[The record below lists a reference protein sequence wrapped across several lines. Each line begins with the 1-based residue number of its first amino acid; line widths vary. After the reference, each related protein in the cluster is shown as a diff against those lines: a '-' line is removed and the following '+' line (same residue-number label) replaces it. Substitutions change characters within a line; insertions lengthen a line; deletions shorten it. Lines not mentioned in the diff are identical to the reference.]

1 MVFFSGYTGKKP
13 SVFLVSGRLFCYI
26 FLYYV
31 LMSKLIKL
39 KNITE
44 VSPKQI
50 AALANNRAVSR
61 NLRDA
66 FPYPYSEA
74 DGIAFLELC
83 KAGVAGHN
91 YGIFN
96 EDNVFVGTCGIIPKK
111 DIYRLTAEI
120 GYWIGQPYW
129 SRGYAT
135 QTVQQLAEIAFN
147 DLKLVRLYAEVFGC
161 NRASMRVLEKAGF
174 KLDAVLKKN
183 MIKEG
188 QIMDSYL
195 YSRVAE

>member
-1 MVFFSGYTGKKP
+1 MN
-13 SVFLVSGRLFCYI
+13 
-26 FLYYV
+26 
-31 LMSKLIKL
+31 KLITL

-44 VSPKQI
+44 VPAKEI
-50 AALANNRAVSR
+50 AALANNRAVSI

-83 KAGVAGHN
+83 KARGLGYN

-96 EDNVFVGTCGIIPKK
+96 EDNVFVGGCGIIPKK

-129 SRGYAT
+129 GRGYAT
-135 QTVQQLAEIAFN
+135 QAVKQLAEVAFN
-147 DLKLVRLYAEVFGC
+147 DLKLVRIYAEVFGR
-161 NRASMRVLEKAGF
+161 NTASMRVLEKAGF
-174 KLDAVLKKN
+174 TLEAVLKKN

-188 QIMDSYL
+188 EIMDSYL
-195 YSRVAE
+195 YSRVAPD

>member
-1 MVFFSGYTGKKP
+1 MN
-13 SVFLVSGRLFCYI
+13 
-26 FLYYV
+26 
-31 LMSKLIKL
+31 KLITL
-39 KNITE
+39 KNIPE
-44 VSPKQI
+44 VQAKEI

-83 KAGVAGHN
+83 KAGGAGHN

-96 EDNVFVGTCGIIPKK
+96 EDDVFVGTCGIIPKK
-111 DIYRLTAEI
+111 DIYRITAEV

-129 SRGYAT
+129 GRGYAT
-135 QTVQQLAEIAFN
+135 QAVKQLADIAFN
-147 DLKLVRLYAEVFGC
+147 DLKLIRIYAEVFGR
-161 NRASMRVLEKAGF
+161 NAASMRVLEKAGF
-174 KLDAVLKKN
+174 TLEAVLKKN

-188 QIMDSYL
+188 EIMDSYL
-195 YSRVAE
+195 YSRVAQD

>member
-1 MVFFSGYTGKKP
+1 
-13 SVFLVSGRLFCYI
+13 
-26 FLYYV
+26 
-31 LMSKLIKL
+31 MSKLITL
-39 KNITE
+39 KNITQVPARE
-44 VSPKQI
+44 I

-66 FPYPYSEA
+66 FPYPYAEA
-74 DGIAFLELC
+74 DGITFLELC

-96 EDNVFVGTCGIIPKK
+96 EDDVFVGTCGIIPKK
-111 DIYRLTAEI
+111 DIYRLTAEV

-129 SRGYAT
+129 GRGYAT
-135 QTVQQLAEIAFN
+135 QAVKQLAEIAFN

-161 NRASMRVLEKAGF
+161 NPASMRVLEKACFTLEG
-174 KLDAVLKKN
+174 VLKKN

-188 QIMDSYL
+188 EVMDSYL
-195 YSRVAE
+195 YARVSPD

>member
-1 MVFFSGYTGKKP
+1 MN
-13 SVFLVSGRLFCYI
+13 
-26 FLYYV
+26 
-31 LMSKLIKL
+31 KLITL
-39 KNITE
+39 KNIAE
-44 VSPKQI
+44 VQAKEI

-83 KAGVAGHN
+83 KAGGAGHN

-96 EDNVFVGTCGIIPKK
+96 EDDVFVGTCGIIPKK
-111 DIYRLTAEI
+111 DIHRITAEV

-129 SRGYAT
+129 GRGYAT
-135 QTVQQLAEIAFN
+135 QAVKQLADIAFN
-147 DLKLVRLYAEVFGC
+147 DLKLIRIYAEVFGR
-161 NRASMRVLEKAGF
+161 NAASMRVLEKAGF
-174 KLDAVLKKN
+174 TLEAVLKKN

-188 QIMDSYL
+188 EIMDSYL